1 MKNSSLKKLVI
12 GTRGSM
18 LALWQ
23 ANWVRAKILA
33 LHPGVEVSL
42 EKIKTKGD
50 NILDVPLAK
59 VGGKGLF
66 VKEIEEA
73 ILDGRCDI
81 AVHSL
86 KDVPTEFPDGLFL
99 AVYLPREDPR
109 DALISRGN
117 VPFKSLRSGAV
128 IGTSSLRRQCQLLR
142 HRPDLKMVDLRGN
155 LDTRVRKL
163 DTESM
168 DAIIV
173 ASAGLNRLGMSD
185 RISEALSVDLML
197 PAIGQGIVS
206 IEARKEDREVLDLI
220 LPLNHRESEAAA
232 LVERAFL
239 KRLKGGCQVPIAAH
253 AFVDN
258 GSIEFSGLLGS
269 LDGKTMLLES
279 ASVNWKDPNF
289 PDIGIALAEKI
300 LKRGGDR
307 ILAEVYGRE
316 NF

>member
-1 MKNSSLKKLVI
+1 MKKKLVI
-12 GTRGSM
+12 GTRGSQ

-23 ANWVRAKILA
+23 ANWVRDKILA

-73 ILDGRCDI
+73 LLDGRCDI

-99 AVYLPREDPR
+99 AVYLSREDPR

-117 VPFKSLRSGAV
+117 VPFQSLRSGAV

-142 HRPDLKMVDLRGN
+142 HRPDLEMVDLRGN

-173 ASAGLNRLGMSD
+173 ASAGLNRLGMAD

-206 IEARKEDREVLDLI
+206 IEARKEDKEALDLI

-253 AFVDN
+253 ALVDN
-258 GSIEFSGLLGS
+258 GAIKFSGLLGS
-269 LDGKTMLLES
+269 LDGKTIMRES
-279 ASVNWKDPNF
+279 ASVDWNDPNF

-300 LKRGGDR
+300 LKRGGDK